1 MTKAKIDS
9 TQIRLEENAREIAFQ
24 RSELETAKD
33 DINFLEN
40 KILGLQ
46 NSLIEKET
54 NKSTFDESITSAFES
69 VLTILQKNKIT
80 PVVDLE
86 QLVNDKEK
94 GIEFIQ
100 QQINVLAEQDKK
112 YRTTFKYDMNR
123 VLQTLLPKIEQL
135 LNTTPG
141 FSKKEIGKLVDAS
154 GLIEKGKSARKGFD
168 LLLVILG
175 ETDDNYGVFKS
186 DAKQKVSLLNAISIK
201 SDWVKVQLEQVTPFL
216 DEVQSSSSALQ
227 EIERVLIATY
237 DSKTQVEADIAQ
249 IPEQIS
255 DYTAGINIL
264 EKGPITKIY
273 IELDSLRAKRE
284 IISQELEVL
293 QTQNAQEEA
302 EVHAVEGK
310 TQRALLANKLIGLL
324 EVYKDTRQSKFK
336 AKDVFSSTDKEQ
348 RFAFIKTIEN
358 QLMDYV
364 ASGDNS
370 TLISTINAVTSDDKK
385 FTGNMFKPTLNKI
398 LVELIDVDAHN
409 TNAFT
414 LREKANEILATQ
426 KANHDHHHTYIK
438 QILNLYSK
446 VHAMTVYS
454 TTLPSPKCNLISQ
467 LAEKLECDISNFI
480 LDNPGI
486 LPSKSEF
493 RNFKTKFSAR
503 LNSENDVMSNHNKE
517 WKPVLANIS
526 AGIFLLGDKGL
537 KLKATD
543 ALFREES
550 AVKPTRKDAVVNTE
564 APSI

>member
-1 MTKAKIDS
+1 M
-9 TQIRLEENAREIAFQ
+9 
-24 RSELETAKD
+24 
-33 DINFLEN
+33 
-40 KILGLQ
+40 
-46 NSLIEKET
+46 
-54 NKSTFDESITSAFES
+54 
-69 VLTILQKNKIT
+69 
-80 PVVDLE
+80 
-86 QLVNDKEK
+86 
-94 GIEFIQ
+94 
-100 QQINVLAEQDKK
+100 
-112 YRTTFKYDMNR
+112 
-123 VLQTLLPKIEQL
+123 
-135 LNTTPG
+135 
-141 FSKKEIGKLVDAS
+141 
-154 GLIEKGKSARKGFD
+154 
-168 LLLVILG
+168 
-175 ETDDNYGVFKS
+175 
-186 DAKQKVSLLNAISIK
+186 
-201 SDWVKVQLEQVTPFL
+201 
-216 DEVQSSSSALQ
+216 
-227 EIERVLIATY
+227 
-237 DSKTQVEADIAQ
+237 
-249 IPEQIS
+249 
-255 DYTAGINIL
+255 
-264 EKGPITKIY
+264 
-273 IELDSLRAKRE
+273 
-284 IISQELEVL
+284 
-293 QTQNAQEEA
+293 
-302 EVHAVEGK
+302 HAVEGK